1 MQCRTACL
9 MTFLSVW
16 MVHPVLGQLDRSHI
30 VTSPWT
36 LSSDYRALGFN
47 PSLLSLEGWNGAT
60 RRARG
65 GLEGGFSLRSD
76 ALDRESLWNQMLGR
90 EGADTLVW
98 SVDDWTEA
106 LVDERLEFSG
116 SLLTAALYQRLG
128 PWGVAYVNRRGV
140 SARMTLGSSAAN
152 MFATGGLGLF
162 EEVQLGDNGDI
173 VSVDQFDPMS
183 GQPWQGVTLHPG
195 AILETILE
203 GTSVDFQTM
212 RSHEIGL
219 SRSWKGPASW
229 EVHTGLGARLLLGN
243 SYFSLSSSEGNLE
256 AFGAGSKGMAG
267 ADWMNVGVMLA
278 SGLSNNALDA
288 FHPAGR
294 GWGLDAGVTVAK
306 GNRLWLCAS
315 VVDMGWM
322 EWEGM
327 SYEASDLRL
336 GLEVFNASTD
346 ALGPED
352 WMEGAWNAFSSDTWF
367 SGGDST
373 RIRVRHHPLVS
384 VGGAWRP
391 VDLLVVTGNVSARSS
406 QALAMTGWT
415 ASAAV
420 GLRLTSWLVVE
431 AGIQGQSLEVLRI
444 PATVRF
450 QMKRGWQT
458 GVRLSDLSGW
468 VRGSQPEVGAQ
479 FCFVRY
485 QFQQD

>member
-1 MQCRTACL
+1 
-9 MTFLSVW
+9 
-16 MVHPVLGQLDRSHI
+16 
-30 VTSPWT
+30 
-36 LSSDYRALGFN
+36 
-47 PSLLSLEGWNGAT
+47 
-60 RRARG
+60 
-65 GLEGGFSLRSD
+65 
-76 ALDRESLWNQMLGR
+76 
-90 EGADTLVW
+90 
-98 SVDDWTEA
+98 
-106 LVDERLEFSG
+106 
-116 SLLTAALYQRLG
+116 
-128 PWGVAYVNRRGV
+128 
-140 SARMTLGSSAAN
+140 
-152 MFATGGLGLF
+152 
-162 EEVQLGDNGDI
+162 
-173 VSVDQFDPMS
+173 
-183 GQPWQGVTLHPG
+183 
-195 AILETILE
+195 
-203 GTSVDFQTM
+203 
-212 RSHEIGL
+212 
-219 SRSWKGPASW
+219 
-229 EVHTGLGARLLLGN
+229 
-243 SYFSLSSSEGNLE
+243 
-256 AFGAGSKGMAG
+256 MAG